1 MQLAIIIPMMI
12 FLNMIIGL
20 MNLLPIPVLD
30 GGHLVF
36 LAYEAVFRR
45 PLPNRVMEVALMIGL
60 GLIVAQFVFV
70 TFQDLLPNRTVIPG
84 WLTRF

>member
-1 MQLAIIIPMMI
+1 MMI

-70 TFQDLLPNRTVIPG
+70 TFQDLLPNRTMIPG
-84 WLTRF
+84 WLPRF

>member
-1 MQLAIIIPMMI
+1 MMI

-36 LAYEAVFRR
+36 LAYEAVLRR
-45 PLPNRVMEVALMIGL
+45 PLPSRVMEVALMIGL
-60 GLIVAQFVFV
+60 GLIIAQFAFV
-70 TFQDLLPNRTVIPG
+70 TFQDLVPNRTAIPG
-84 WLTRF
+84 WLPRF

>member
-1 MQLAIIIPMMI
+1 MSNRI

-30 GGHLVF
+30 GGHIVF

-45 PLPNRVMEVALMIGL
+45 PLPARVMEVALMIGL
-60 GLIVAQFVFV
+60 GLIIAQFAFV
-70 TFQDLLPNRTVIPG
+70 TFQDLVPNRTAIPG
-84 WLTRF
+84 WLPRF